1 MDYHSNKCD
10 FLPCNYV
17 IPTLKKDTSKTFAWL
32 TSDAYSTEDFN
43 WFDDC
48 LFYSEVPYIPKS
60 IYPNIHM
67 DIHYSAFDDIT
78 PLQTYLLTIIFDTS
92 ASLSIYLHKIDSVV
106 PINPLL

>member
-1 MDYHSNKCD
+1 MDYLSNKFD

-17 IPTLKKDTSKTFAWL
+17 IPPLKKDTSKNFAWL
-32 TSDAYSTEDFN
+32 NSDAYSTEDFN

-60 IYPNIHM
+60 ISINTHM
-67 DIHYSAFDDIT
+67 DIHYYAFDDIT
-78 PLQTYLLTIIFDTS
+78 PIQSYLLTIIFDTS
-92 ASLSIYLHKIDSVV
+92 ESLSIYPHKIDFVG